1 MHSQSF
7 IKNKQTNKE
16 KMKTVHCNVTEWYE
30 IIHLS
35 LRLYLVRS
43 QDLYSAKQ
51 HLKSA
56 AREGPIKH
64 FLQTLQTTRAWWTL
78 SDQQPQCL
86 ACLSMPV
93 ALSREW
99 FIILIRCSS
108 KERVSPESLPW
119 EDLIRFLHWLKTFP
133 AHTQNFKFG
142 DKRQCILR
150 QGYSS
155 FCFKPPVPVFS
166 FLEIAVYIT

>member
-1 MHSQSF
+1 M
-7 IKNKQTNKE
+7 
-16 KMKTVHCNVTEWYE
+16 TEWYE

-119 EDLIRFLHWLKTFP
+119 EDLIRFLHWLKTCP

-155 FCFKPPVPVFS
+155 FCFKPLVSVFS
-166 FLEIAVYIT
+166 FLETAVYIT